1 MDTVMATAIVNTAT
15 QLASA
20 RNSDALNVLVLKKAL
35 DVQKNSASIML
46 DALAQSAPQPQLA
59 TSGNLGTQLNTWA

>member
-1 MDTVMATAIVNTAT
+1 MDTVLATAIVNTAT

-20 RNSDALNVLVLKKAL
+20 RTSDALNAMVLKKAL
-35 DVQKNSASIML
+35 DIQKTSASTML

-59 TSGNLGTQLNTWA
+59 ASGSLGTQLNTWA